1 MKIRNRFPKTDK
13 QKHTEFI
20 RDGWALL
27 KEPKSPMR
35 ALVLSVPFMIINLIV
50 TLGIV
55 NMFSAAPL
63 RNYLPESISFTID
76 LKSILG
82 VISLLLI
89 HELLHLILIPNFIA
103 SKSTY
108 VGITLFGGFV
118 YTEEQ
123 VTKTRYI
130 VITLLPFIVISI
142 ILPALLALLGALS
155 PFILFLIVLN
165 ALSSS
170 LDILN
175 WILIWIQ
182 VPSKAVIVCNG
193 TKTYWKSTARQTS
206 SHI

>member
-182 VPSKAVIVCNG
+182 VPSKAVIICNG

>member
-1 MKIRNRFPKTDK
+1 MKMRNRFPKTDK
-13 QKHTEFI
+13 QKHAEFI
-20 RDGWALL
+20 RNGWALL
-27 KEPKSPMR
+27 KEPRSPLR
-35 ALVLSVPFMIINLIV
+35 GLVLSVPFMILNLIV

-55 NMFSAAPL
+55 SMFSAVPL
-63 RNYLPESISFTID
+63 RNYMPESILITID

-82 VISLLLI
+82 VVSLLLV

-103 SKSTY
+103 SKNTY
-108 VGITLFGGFV
+108 VGITLFGGYV

-123 VTKTRYI
+123 VSKTRYI
-130 VITLLPFIVISI
+130 VITLLPFVVISI
-142 ILPALLALLGALS
+142 ILPALLGLLGVLS

-165 ALSSS
+165 SLSSS

-175 WILIWIQ
+175 WLLIWIQ

-193 TKTYWKSTARQTS
+193 TKTYWKSTARQKS

>member
-1 MKIRNRFPKTDK
+1 
-13 QKHTEFI
+13 
-20 RDGWALL
+20 
-27 KEPKSPMR
+27 MR

-108 VGITLFGGFV
+108 VGITLFGGYV

-193 TKTYWKSTARQTS
+193 TKTYWKSTARHTS